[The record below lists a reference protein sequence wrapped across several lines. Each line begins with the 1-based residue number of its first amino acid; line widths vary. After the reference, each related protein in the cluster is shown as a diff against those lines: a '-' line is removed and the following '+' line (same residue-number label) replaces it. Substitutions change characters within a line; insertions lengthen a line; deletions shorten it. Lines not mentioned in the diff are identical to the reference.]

1 MNFHAKKWSKVI
13 YKKSVQHWEEVN
25 FDFQTWG
32 QSGAHSLEVGQ
43 GRYGLLNVG
52 QFSKSLSTFRLNG
65 FWSVDA
71 HQIGQLWKKFST
83 LQYYQNLCEKNFTTL
98 LLFCRVFQMIRV
110 QHNLG
115 VNLTIYCLN
124 ELTKL
129 IFRLSWRVTRYN
141 NTRKYV
147 IVMFKKKNSTKK
159 SF

>member
-83 LQYYQNLCEKNFTTL
+83 LQYYQNLCEKFHDIVIIL
-98 LLFCRVFQMIRV
+98 SRFQMIRV

-115 VNLTIYCLN
+115 VNLTIYRLN

-129 IFRLSWRVTRYN
+129 IFSGLSWRVTKN
-141 NTRKYV
+141 NTRRNV
-147 IVMFKKKNSTKK
+147 IIMFERKKILKH
-159 SF
+159 FF